1 MKALLESGPVPGYSA
16 DVADDAARKRKLESD
31 DKGKKKSKQ
40 DWTGKPAEME
50 RLAAGLQKLGHEDL
64 LQVVQLVT
72 EHKTSDMYVKN
83 DVEGKD
89 VSILRF
95 T

>member
-1 MKALLESGPVPGYSA
+1 MPGYSVDA
-16 DVADDAARKRKLESD
+16 ADDAARKRKLESD
-31 DKGKKKSKQ
+31 DKGKKRSKQ

-72 EHKTSDMYVKN
+72 DHKTSDMYVKN
-83 DVEGKD
+83 DVEGMEIY
-89 VSILRF
+89 VLRF
-95 T
+95 L